1 MSRRI
6 FRRSRIPLTIAA
18 LALVAAGCSSSDS
31 DIVLRS
37 DPQTFG
43 MVSSTQYTIDGTPD
57 GNSETNVSVTQGMGN
72 SSPLVGKVTT
82 TFGKGAGTSTE
93 VVAITGK
100 NGVDDT
106 ILAMSRR
113 TRKFG
118 VSNAMRVDTTTYDA
132 HDHSGHRVC
141 GAKVRINMEPSIAGT
156 YILGEGDGR
165 SWEILMYYSV
175 PCSQDGDDMPLGQAT
190 FIGASINQSFVL
202 RITGDPVI
210 FNRGH
215 SVTITGGPLAG
226 LTGGWWDYNES
237 VVYVAKQ
244 VGTLVHELSTSKS
257 PWLAFN
263 PGAKFGSSQI
273 VYSAGDADTYTLQR
287 LALNR
292 QTAYEVHVRR
302 DPADPWTKLAI
313 QPSYLSPWND
323 LEQSFKLFGGESLP
337 NINKLV
343 DGNGMPKLDDHGV
356 PDGNLKKV
364 ETSGC
369 QNCSNPK
376 LSMIQI
382 KSDTGAVQYSMAIRA
397 WYGANSSLVLFGHG
411 LQGDPSK
418 VLNGASTDGI
428 ECPAKVDN
436 DGTTHP
442 MSNDQCKNWKQNAA
456 FLKLVTG
463 DPSKVGADVVGTFRV
478 DNNGTFA
485 SQCSGS
491 GDSTSCT
498 LVPQENKLAASY
510 QFNDNG
516 SKMASA
522 YAAMQL
528 LGPVGMDTLGMS
540 YASQPYDGSG
550 LNFGM
555 LQNVIRYWYKGDITK
570 SPWMVFALDARAL
583 TIPGALD
590 QSLTAIGR

>member
-1 MSRRI
+1 MATSRMRTLLG
-6 FRRSRIPLTIAA
+6 FA
-18 LALVAAGCSSSDS
+18 LAAGLSLTAVACSSSDS

-37 DPQTFG
+37 DPQTYG
-43 MVSSTQYTIDGTPD
+43 MVVSTQYTIEGAPD
-57 GNSETNVSVTQGMGN
+57 NSSETNVSITQGMGN
-72 SSPLVGKVTT
+72 SSPLVGKIST

-93 VVAITGK
+93 TVEITGK
-100 NGVDDT
+100 NGVNDT
-106 ILAMSRR
+106 ALAMSRR

-118 VSNAMRVDTTTYDA
+118 LSNAMRVDTTTYDA
-132 HDHSGHRVC
+132 HDHDGHRVC

-165 SWEILMYYSV
+165 SWEILMYYNV
-175 PCSQDGDDMPLGQAT
+175 PCSQDGADMPLSQAT
-190 FIGASINQSFVL
+190 LIAASINQSFVL
-202 RITGDPVI
+202 RVTGDPVI

-237 VVYVAKQ
+237 VVAVAKR
-244 VGTLVHELSTSKS
+244 VGELVHELSTSKT
-257 PWLAFN
+257 PWLGFN
-263 PGAKFGSSQI
+263 PGAKYGSSQI
-273 VYSAGDADTYTLQR
+273 VYSAGDADQYNLKR

-292 QTAYEVHVRR
+292 QTAYKVNVRR
-302 DPADPWTKLAI
+302 APTDQWTTLMI

-343 DGNGMPKLDDHGV
+343 DDNGMPKLKDGV
-356 PDGNLKKV
+356 PDGNLKKI
-364 ETSGC
+364 ETAGC

-382 KSDTGAVQYSMAIRA
+382 KSDDGASLYSMAIRA
-397 WYGANSSLVLFGHG
+397 WYGADSSLVLFGRG

-418 VLNGASTDGI
+418 VLNSASTGGLD
-428 ECPAKVDN
+428 CPAKVDD
-436 DGTTHP
+436 DGTTHS
-442 MSNDQCKNWKQNAA
+442 MSDDQCTNWQKNAA

-510 QFNDNG
+510 QFNSNG
-516 SKMASA
+516 RELQKAW
-522 YAAMQL
+522 AADQL
-528 LGPVGMDTLGMS
+528 LGPVGMDTLGLS
-540 YASQPYDGSG
+540 YASVPYGGSG
-550 LNFGM
+550 MNFAM
-555 LQNVIRYWYKGDITK
+555 LQSIMRFWYQGNITD

-583 TIPGALD
+583 TIPGAID